1 MSSKRV
7 RKSRTVPK
15 SVPASQH
22 WVGQPVV
29 VVLKDGSYYI
39 GELSQIEGQAVTLSG
54 LRANNKMPASI
65 ARSGDKAQISGFLSA
80 LFGGPPSGPVAEG
93 AVEGE
98 AVAAGGGGGGF
109 GFLGQIVPHIK
120 LGMNVI
126 KTIMPLMG
134 MLKI

>member
-1 MSSKRV
+1 
-7 RKSRTVPK
+7 
-15 SVPASQH
+15 
-22 WVGQPVV
+22 V

-80 LFGGPPSGPVAEG
+80 LFGGQPSGPAAEG

>member
-1 MSSKRV
+1 MSSRRV
-7 RKSRTVPK
+7 RKSRAASK
-15 SVPASQH
+15 SASASQH

-54 LRANNKMPASI
+54 LRANKKMPASI
-65 ARSGDKAQISGFLSA
+65 ARSGDKAQISGFLSD
-80 LFGGPPSGPVAEG
+80 LFGGPPSAPA
-93 AVEGE
+93 AEGE
-98 AVAAGGGGGGF
+98 AVAGGGGGF

>member
-1 MSSKRV
+1 MPSKRA
-7 RKSRTVPK
+7 RKSRAASK
-15 SVPASQH
+15 SSPPQH

-39 GELSQIEGQAVTLSG
+39 GELNQIQGQEVTLSG
-54 LRANNKMPASI
+54 LRANQKMPASI
-65 ARSGDKAQISGFLSA
+65 ARSGDKAQISGFLSD
-80 LFGGPPSGPVAEG
+80 LFGGPPSAP
-93 AVEGE
+93 AVEGAE
-98 AVAAGGGGGGF
+98 EREGVAAVGGL

-126 KTIMPLMG
+126 KTIMPLMA